1 MKLSASTCLGWEQK
15 KDEEGAGERSERGG
29 RVDEGER
36 PKTSLDW
43 RKKSRKDEEVLVKEA
58 KGTC

>member
-1 MKLSASTCLGWEQK
+1 MLWLGAK
-15 KDEEGAGERSERGG
+15 RKDEEGAGERSKRG

-36 PKTSLDW
+36 LKTCLGLEEEI
-43 RKKSRKDEEVLVKEA
+43 RKDEEVLVKEA